1 MKKRF
6 FNDDLSKKKNLL
18 NDLSVLKQFAVAPGG
33 HKLLTTLFILVGKTS
48 ADAEAAMQKG
58 CRAIKDLCRKL
69 KGTID
74 PAAPT
79 DPTDPLPPRP
89 AAPLAPAS
97 DLDDIFG
104 LSALDA
110 PATPAPATPA
120 AKTKS
125 RVATEEFDKFLQAE
139 TNVAHT
145 KDTLGYWT
153 TDGKDKYPMLFIV
166 VCSVFGAFGASSESE
181 RQFSTAGKDL
191 VGNRSL
197 LKPCIVRILSL
208 IALNKQSLVQ
218 ATATREAC
226 SKVPK
231 LTQKERKKVLRA
243 IEAVSEPKDEV
254 TAEYCGSGDVEDD
267 VEEDDI
273 DMESEWSEV
282 EEAESDAEDED
293 EDEA

>member
-1 MKKRF
+1 MKTG
-6 FNDDLSKKKNLL
+6 L
-18 NDLSVLKQFAVAPGG
+18 NTIFPSFIAGSDVAPYPPLGAA
-33 HKLLTTLFILVGKTS
+33 LV
-48 ADAEAAMQKG
+48 
-58 CRAIKDLCRKL
+58 C
-69 KGTID
+69 
-74 PAAPT
+74 
-79 DPTDPLPPRP
+79 
-89 AAPLAPAS
+89 
-97 DLDDIFG
+97 
-104 LSALDA
+104 
-110 PATPAPATPA
+110 
-120 AKTKS
+120 
-125 RVATEEFDKFLQAE
+125 
-139 TNVAHT
+139 
-145 KDTLGYWT
+145 
-153 TDGKDKYPMLFIV
+153 
-166 VCSVFGAFGASSESE
+166 
-181 RQFSTAGKDL
+181 
-191 VGNRSL
+191 
-197 LKPCIVRILSL
+197 SL